1 MEIGAHVWLRSSLSQ
16 WGWVPAYI
24 SNKEP
29 IEDEH
34 GHVLLVRL
42 TLTDDPALDNY
53 AYASSNPSGVRTSQR
68 MPNGHSPTPGHLPY
82 FETGLHRPHYYSHDR
97 RPDEDLGYPR
107 SSSAINSNS
116 SNNNNRAPVLRT
128 QSSLVSI
135 SSNSSSA
142 LFHGSFTMT
151 MDVDP
156 EQLKRPDGHNDI
168 KLWNIDSSS
177 SSSLTDT
184 EESEEAASNV
194 NDFINLMHL
203 HEPAILHSLRT
214 HIHQT
219 IVIVILWLPTVQYVH
234 KYRHSVC
241 LL

>member
-29 IEDEH
+29 IEDKH
-34 GHVLLVRL
+34 GHVLLVHL

-53 AYASSNPSGVRTSQR
+53 AYASSNPSGNRTSQR

-82 FETGLHRPHYYSHDR
+82 FETGLHRPHYYSHDHW
-97 RPDEDLGYPR
+97 PDEVLGYPR
-107 SSSAINSNS
+107 SSSAINSSNNS

-156 EQLKRPDGHNDI
+156 EQLK
-168 KLWNIDSSS
+168 
-177 SSSLTDT
+177 
-184 EESEEAASNV
+184 
-194 NDFINLMHL
+194 
-203 HEPAILHSLRT
+203 
-214 HIHQT
+214 
-219 IVIVILWLPTVQYVH
+219 
-234 KYRHSVC
+234 
-241 LL
+241 